1 MKWNI
6 NRFLKHSSQGVISE
20 LAISKSDFEL
30 LLSSRKKIRRAIR
43 ETFSNIRSALSSR
56 SYERRHN
63 LLKSLPEDI
72 VDAILM
78 LGPEQQSMIAK
89 LEPVFFTQGSFT
101 YGTLNRPAYPPE
113 QQLDLDDG
121 VYLPIE
127 FFERSPVVSKNI
139 FFLIIDTVLTRLC
152 EETPQWTGPYFKPTC
167 ARINVAPHVH
177 IDIPLYAI
185 PEDEYENLE
194 KSGQRNAMALDS
206 VNVVESY
213 DQLYTRYLEDI
224 YGNAANSKY
233 FKYAY
238 LEPDKIY
245 LAKRDDEE
253 HWIPSD
259 PALVARWF
267 ESAVKEHG
275 QALVHACRYLKA
287 WRDTT
292 YRSDGP
298 TSLTLMA
305 CAVATLDNHSKAD
318 LDDHSALLLCTEAL
332 PAMLRQGV
340 PSPDPSDTRDLF
352 PKPGMEEVEIDKI
365 IEAAE
370 ELARTIHHS
379 TYLAESIDES
389 KNAIVNG
396 IGVHARPVPAK
407 LITLLNLYDDVV
419 STPVSKKPP
428 REVPNMR
435 SGTNNE

>member
-20 LAISKSDFEL
+20 LTISESDFEL
-30 LLSSRKKIRRAIR
+30 LLSSRKKIRLAIR
-43 ETFSNIRSALSSR
+43 EAFSNIRTALSSR
-56 SYERRHN
+56 SYERRHK
-63 LLKSLPEDI
+63 LLKLLPEEI

-78 LGPEQQSMIAK
+78 LEPEQQSMIAK
-89 LEPVFFTQGSFT
+89 LRPVFFTQGSFT

-127 FFERSPVVSKNI
+127 FFENSPVVSKNV

-152 EETPQWTGPYFKPTC
+152 EETPQWTGPSFKPTC

-185 PEDEYENLE
+185 PKDEYENLE
-194 KSGQRNAMALDS
+194 KSHQRNAMALDS
-206 VNVVESY
+206 INAAYSY
-213 DQLYTRYLEDI
+213 DQLYTRYLENL
-224 YGNAANSKY
+224 YENAANSRYSK
-233 FKYAY
+233 FSY

-245 LAKRDDEE
+245 LAKRDGEE

-275 QALVHACRYLKA
+275 RALVHACRYLKA

-292 YRSDGP
+292 YRSGGP

-332 PAMLRQGV
+332 PSQLRQGV
-340 PSPDPSDTRDLF
+340 PSPDPSDTRELF
-352 PKPGMEEVEIDKI
+352 PKLGMEEAEIDNI
-365 IEAAE
+365 IKATE
-370 ELARTIHHS
+370 ELARTIRHS
-379 TYLAESIDES
+379 TYQAESIDES

-396 IGVHARPVPAK
+396 IGIHAKPVPAK
-407 LITLLNLYDDVV
+407 LITLHNLYDDVV

-435 SGTNNE
+435 SGANHE